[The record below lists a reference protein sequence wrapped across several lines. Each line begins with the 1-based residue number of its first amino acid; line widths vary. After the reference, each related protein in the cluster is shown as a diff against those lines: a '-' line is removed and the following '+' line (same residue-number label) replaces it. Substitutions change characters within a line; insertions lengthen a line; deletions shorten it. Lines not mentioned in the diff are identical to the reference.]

1 MVSRRR
7 RLTVVFDT
15 NVFVR
20 ALMSRSKSSPNYR
33 VVRLWLVER
42 ELQLVVSKELL
53 SEYLD
58 VFERV
63 LGMTTD
69 VIEEWRERFTEDSRV
84 SFVNLGTRFE
94 LSRDPDDNLVLA
106 TAATGRAS
114 WLLTNDKDLLDLPED
129 SMKLLRFEISTPHVF
144 LQSAS

>member
-1 MVSRRR
+1 M
-7 RLTVVFDT
+7 
-15 NVFVR
+15 
-20 ALMSRSKSSPNYR
+20 
-33 VVRLWLVER
+33 
-42 ELQLVVSKELL
+42 
-53 SEYLD
+53 
-58 VFERV
+58 FERV

-129 SMKLLRFEISTPHVF
+129 SMRLLRFEISTPHLF
-144 LQSAS
+144 LRSAP

>member
-7 RLTVVFDT
+7 RLVVVFDT
-15 NVFVR
+15 NVLVR

-129 SMKLLRFEISTPHVF
+129 SMRLFRFEISTPNVF
-144 LQSAS
+144 LRSAP

>member
-7 RLTVVFDT
+7 RLVVVFDT
-15 NVFVR
+15 NVLVR

-129 SMKLLRFEISTPHVF
+129 SMRLLRFEISTPHMF
-144 LQSAS
+144 LRSAP

>member
-7 RLTVVFDT
+7 RLVVVFDT
-15 NVFVR
+15 NVLVR

-129 SMKLLRFEISTPHVF
+129 SMRLLRFEISTPHLF
-144 LQSAS
+144 LRSAP

>member
-7 RLTVVFDT
+7 RLVVVFDT
-15 NVFVR
+15 NVLVR

-63 LGMTTD
+63 RGMTTD

-129 SMKLLRFEISTPHVF
+129 SMRLLRFEISTPHMF
-144 LQSAS
+144 LRSAP

>member
-7 RLTVVFDT
+7 RLVVVFDT
-15 NVFVR
+15 NVLVR

-129 SMKLLRFEISTPHVF
+129 SMRLLRFEISTPHVF
-144 LQSAS
+144 LQSAP